1 MLRMST
7 EGRKDCRFYVTLF
20 CAMALAGVGT
30 FTPPVG
36 ELADSLLWAF
46 FGLLA
51 TDCAILGIDV
61 KGILA
66 EIAKIKS
73 LTPAQ
78 QDTTTKAQDTPTK
91 AQDNGEVV
99 HN

>member
-1 MLRMST
+1 MSA
-7 EGRKDCRFYVTLF
+7 EGRKDCKFYVSLF
-20 CAMALAGVGT
+20 CAMTVAMVGT

-51 TDCAILGIDV
+51 LDCAILGLDI
-61 KGILA
+61 KGILT

-73 LTPAQ
+73 M
-78 QDTTTKAQDTPTK
+78 TPTDITK
-91 AQDNGEVV
+91 SQDNGEVV
-99 HN
+99 HK

>member
-1 MLRMST
+1 MSA
-7 EGRKDCRFYVTLF
+7 EGRKDCKFYVSLF
-20 CAMALAGVGT
+20 CAMTVAMVGT

-51 TDCAILGIDV
+51 LDCAILGLDV

-66 EIAKIKS
+66 EIARIKS
-73 LTPAQ
+73 MTPTT
-78 QDTTTKAQDTPTK
+78 DTTAKT
-91 AQDNGEVV
+91 QDNGEVV
-99 HN
+99 HE